1 MEKKQEIC
9 AFDFDGTLTRG
20 DTFLPFLYSLYGR
33 RRVWSALVRFLPK
46 LALMKLRLYP
56 NGKAK
61 EEVFKYFCTD
71 MSEMEFEWFGERFVN
86 KCRHLIRPKGMEAV
100 RRAVESGA
108 TVLVVTASIDLYVK
122 LFFRE
127 FGSKVT
133 VIGTRVE
140 FGCDGA
146 TGRFDG
152 GNCYG
157 PEKARRI
164 LELFPDRQ
172 SYRLTAYGDSRGDRE
187 MLAMADEAHY
197 KPFRR

>member
-1 MEKKQEIC
+1 MDKKQEIC
-9 AFDFDGTLTRG
+9 AFDFDGTLTKG
-20 DTFLPFLYSLYGR
+20 DTFMPFLYAMHGR
-33 RRVWSALVRFLPK
+33 RRVWSEMVKYLPMLV
-46 LALMKLRLYP
+46 LMKLRLYP

-61 EEVFKYFCTD
+61 EKVFGNFCAK
-71 MSEMEFEWFGERFVN
+71 MEEAKFDWFCDRFAN
-86 KCRHLIRPKGMEAV
+86 MHAGIMRPEGMEAV

-108 TVLVVTASIDLYVK
+108 TVIVVTASIDKWVRP
-122 LFFRE
+122 FFKE
-127 FGSKVT
+127 FGNKVT
-133 VIGTRVE
+133 VLGTRLE
-140 FGCDGA
+140 FRNDET

-152 GNCYG
+152 KNCYG

-187 MLAMADEAHY
+187 MLAMADVAHH